1 MALTDND
8 KQWIKGAIVEGIN
21 GALETV
27 VTPRFD
33 ALEKDV
39 SGLKQDVSG
48 LKQDVSGL
56 KKDVSGLKKDV
67 SGLKQDVSG
76 LKQDVSGLKQD
87 VSSLKEEMREVKNR
101 LSGVEHEVYEAKERL
116 DRVEGELQAL
126 TNDIKEIYD
135 VIYGKPSRSFMSAS
149 FAKMSPKERLLVINE
164 ELLKMA
170 KATGVVLPR

>member
-39 SGLKQDVSG
+39 SGLKQDVSE
-48 LKQDVSGL
+48 LKQ
-56 KKDVSGLKKDV
+56 DVSGLKKDV
-67 SGLKQDVSG
+67 SGLKQDVS
-76 LKQDVSGLKQD
+76 
-87 VSSLKEEMREVKNR
+87 SLKDEMREVKNR

>member
-8 KQWIKGAIVEGIN
+8 KQWIKEAIVEGIN

-39 SGLKQDVSG
+39 SGLKQDVSE
-48 LKQDVSGL
+48 
-56 KKDVSGLKKDV
+56 
-67 SGLKQDVSG
+67 LKQDVSG

-87 VSSLKEEMREVKNR
+87 VSSLKDEMREVKNR

>member
-39 SGLKQDVSG
+39 SGLKQDVS
-48 LKQDVSGL
+48 
-56 KKDVSGLKKDV
+56 
-67 SGLKQDVSG
+67 
-76 LKQDVSGLKQD
+76 
-87 VSSLKEEMREVKNR
+87 SLKDEVREVKGR
-101 LSGVEHEVYEAKERL
+101 LGEVEHRLCEVEGRL
-116 DRVEGELQAL
+116 DSVENELEAI
-126 TNDIKEIYD
+126 TNDLKEIYD
-135 VIYGKPSRSFMSAS
+135 AIYAKPNRALMSAG
-149 FAKMSPKERLLVINE
+149 FARMSSKEKLLVINE

-170 KATGVVLPR
+170 KEAGVVLPR

>member
-48 LKQDVSGL
+48 LKQDVS
-56 KKDVSGLKKDV
+56 
-67 SGLKQDVSG
+67 
-76 LKQDVSGLKQD
+76 
-87 VSSLKEEMREVKNR
+87 SLKDEMREVKNR
-101 LSGVEHEVYEAKERL
+101 LSGVEHEVYEAKKRL